1 MLNHIPWYI
10 ALFISLPETFLIIK
24 VGLNLFKEDISIK
37 DNLLISLIV
46 AVFSY
51 SIRIY
56 LNVYG
61 LHTIATAVLIV
72 ILVNFIMRKALVH
85 SVICV
90 FAGLLIMG
98 VSQSVTVPFLL
109 VLLRRS
115 MTDLNFYPWLNIFL
129 FLPSATI
136 VSGAIILMKK
146 KKIYLLDLKKYIEG

>member
-10 ALFISLPETFLIIK
+10 AVCLSLPETFLIIK
-24 VGLNLFKEDISIK
+24 VGLNLFNEDISIK
-37 DNLLISLIV
+37 DNLLISSIV
-46 AVFSY
+46 AGFSY
-51 SIRIY
+51 MIRIY

-61 LHTIATAVLIV
+61 LHTIVTAALII

-90 FAGLLIMG
+90 FTGLLIMG

-109 VLLRRS
+109 ILLRKS
-115 MTDLNFYPWLNIFL
+115 ITDLNFYPWLNIFL
-129 FLPSATI
+129 FLPSASI

-146 KKIYLLDLKKYIEG
+146 KKIYLLDLKNYIEG